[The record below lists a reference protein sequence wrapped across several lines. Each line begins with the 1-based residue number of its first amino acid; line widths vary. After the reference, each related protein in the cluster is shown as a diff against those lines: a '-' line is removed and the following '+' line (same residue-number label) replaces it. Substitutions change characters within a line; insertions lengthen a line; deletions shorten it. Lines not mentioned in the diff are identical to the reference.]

1 MNAGG
6 GVRVGHPSRTAVAG
20 PLALYADGFREDLG
34 GQGYAL
40 HSISGQMGLMA
51 HLSSWLDSQDLP
63 VGALTAEVVEGYL
76 RVRRGA
82 GYRSG
87 ITGRAVAPLLGYL
100 RGLRVVAEAVRQVPG
115 TPVEVLLEEFRVYL
129 VDERGLAPASV
140 HGYFRYAGMF
150 LTELAAPLGAVLA
163 ELSAGQV
170 TAFLVRQSGLRST
183 WYAKAMVT
191 ALRSLLRFL
200 HTAGHIPH
208 PLVGAVPSVPG
219 WKLTTLPRSVNA
231 DEVAA
236 VLASCDRDSAGGRRD
251 YAILL
256 LLARLG
262 LRAGEVSAIE
272 LDDID
277 WRAGELMVRGKGNR
291 VEVLPLP
298 VEVGEALADY
308 VRYGRPRCAIRTLFV
323 ILHAPFT
330 GLAPKGSVFAVVQRA
345 CQRAGIAPFGPHRL
359 RHALACDLLRHGAS
373 LAEVGQVLRH
383 SDDRTTAIYA
393 KVDQDRLADLARP
406 CPAGAA
412 L

>member
-1 MNAGG
+1 M
-6 GVRVGHPSRTAVAG
+6 TG
-20 PLALYADGFREDLG
+20 PLAPYTDGFREALS

-51 HLSSWLDSQDLP
+51 HLSAWLERQDLP
-63 VGALTAEVVEGYL
+63 VGALTGEVVEGYL
-76 RVRRGA
+76 RVRRGE
-82 GYRSG
+82 GRRSG

-100 RGLRVVAEAVRQVPG
+100 RGLRVVAEPVRQVPG
-115 TPVEVLLEEFRVYL
+115 TPVEVLLAEFRRYL
-129 VDERGLAPASV
+129 AEERGLAPASV
-140 HGYFRYAGMF
+140 HSYVRYGGMF
-150 LTELAAPLGAVLA
+150 LTGLAAPLGAALA
-163 ELSAGQV
+163 ELPAGQV

-200 HTAGHIPH
+200 HTAGHIPQ

-219 WKLTTLPRSVNA
+219 WKLTTVPRSVTA
-231 DEVAA
+231 EEVAA
-236 VLASCDRDSAGGRRD
+236 VLAGCDRDSAGGRRD

-277 WRAGELMVRGKGNR
+277 WQAGELAVRGKGNR
-291 VEVLPLP
+291 TEMLPLP
-298 VEVGEALADY
+298 VDVGEALAGY
-308 VRYGRPRCAIRTLFV
+308 VRYGRPRCATRRLFV
-323 ILHAPFT
+323 ILHAPFRP
-330 GLAPKGSVFAVVQRA
+330 LAANGSVFAVVQRA
-345 CQRAGIAPFGPHRL
+345 CQRAGIAGFGPHRL

-373 LAEVGQVLRH
+373 LAEIGQVLRH
-383 SDDRTTAIYA
+383 SDERTTAIYA
-393 KVDQDRLADLARP
+393 KVDQDALGQLARP

>member
-1 MNAGG
+1 
-6 GVRVGHPSRTAVAG
+6 
-20 PLALYADGFREDLG
+20 LAPYADGFRDDLG
-34 GQGYAL
+34 GQGYSL
-40 HSISGQMGLMA
+40 RSIGQQMGLMA
-51 HLSSWLDSQDLP
+51 HLSAWLDSQDLP
-63 VGALTAEVVEGYL
+63 VGALTGEVVEGFV

-82 GYRSG
+82 GHRAG
-87 ITGRAVAPLLGYL
+87 ITVRAVAPLLGYL
-100 RGLRVVAEAVRQVPG
+100 RGLRVVAAPVRRVPG
-115 TPVEVLLEEFRVYL
+115 TEVEVLLEGFRVYL
-129 VDERGLAPASV
+129 VDEQGLAQASV
-140 HGYFRYAGMF
+140 RSYLRYAAMF
-150 LTELAAPLGAVLA
+150 LTELDDPLGAALA

-183 WYAKAMVT
+183 WYAKAVVT

-200 HTAGHIPH
+200 HVAGHIPH

-231 DEVAA
+231 EEVAA
-236 VLASCDRDSAGGRRD
+236 VLAGCDRDSAAGRRD

-272 LDDID
+272 LDDLN
-277 WRAGELMVRGKGNR
+277 WRTGELVVRGKGNR

-298 VEVGEALADY
+298 VDVGEALADY
-308 VRYGRPRCAIRTLFV
+308 VRYGRPRCATRRLFV

-330 GLAPKGSVFAVVQRA
+330 GLGPKGSVFAVVARA
-345 CQRAGIAPFGPHRL
+345 CRRAGIAGFGPHRL

-373 LAEVGQVLRH
+373 LAEVAQVLRH
-383 SDDRTTAIYA
+383 GDNRTTSIYA
-393 KVDQDRLADLARP
+393 KVDQDALAGLARP

>member
-1 MNAGG
+1 MIADG
-6 GVRVGHPSRTAVAG
+6 GVRAGHPSRTVVIG
-20 PLALYADGFREDLG
+20 PLAPYADGFREDLG

-51 HLSSWLDSQDLP
+51 HLSAWLDSHDLP
-63 VGALTAEVVEGYL
+63 VGGLTAEVVEGYL

-82 GYRSG
+82 GHRSG

-100 RGLRVVAEAVRQVPG
+100 RGLRVVAEPGRRVPG
-115 TPVEVLLEEFRVYL
+115 TPVEVLLEEFCVYL
-129 VDERGLAPASV
+129 LDERGLAPASV
-140 HGYFRYAGMF
+140 RSYLRYAGMF
-150 LTELAAPLGAVLA
+150 LTELSAPLGAALV

-170 TAFLVRQSGLRST
+170 TAFLVRQSGMRST

-191 ALRSLLRFL
+191 ALRSFLRFL

-219 WKLTTLPRSVNA
+219 WKLTTLPRSVTA

-236 VLASCDRDSAGGRRD
+236 VLAGCDRDSAKGRRD

-262 LRAGEVSAIE
+262 LRAGEVSAIT

-277 WRAGELMVRGKGNR
+277 WRTGELVVRGKGNR

-298 VEVGEALADY
+298 VDVGEALADY
-308 VRYGRPRCAIRTLFV
+308 VRYGRPRCVTRQLFV

-330 GLAPKGSVFAVVQRA
+330 GLGPKGSVFAVLRRA
-345 CQRAGIAPFGPHRL
+345 CQRVGITGFGPHRL

-383 SDDRTTAIYA
+383 SDQSTTAIYA
-393 KVDQDRLADLARP
+393 KIDQDALRNLARP
-406 CPAGAA
+406 CPAGGA

>member
-6 GVRVGHPSRTAVAG
+6 GVRVGHPSRTAVTG
-20 PLALYADGFREDLG
+20 PLAPYADGFRGDLG

-40 HSISGQMGLMA
+40 HSISGQMVLMA
-51 HLSSWLDSQDLP
+51 HLSAWLDSQGLP
-63 VGALTAEVVEGYL
+63 VGGLRAEVVEGYL

-82 GYRSG
+82 GHRSG

-100 RGLRVVAEAVRQVPG
+100 RGLRVVAQPVGRVPG
-115 TPVEVLLEEFRVYL
+115 SAVEVLLEEFRSYL
-129 VDERGLAPASV
+129 VQERGLAPASV
-140 HGYFRYAGMF
+140 HGYLRYSGMF
-150 LTELAAPLGAVLA
+150 LTGLAAPLGATLA
-163 ELSAGQV
+163 ELPAGQV
-170 TAFLVRQSGLRST
+170 TAFLVRQSGLRSS

-219 WKLTTLPRSVNA
+219 WKLTALPRSVNA

-236 VLASCDRDSAGGRRD
+236 VLAGCDRDSAAGRRD

-256 LLARLG
+256 LLARVG
-262 LRAGEVSAIE
+262 LRAGEVSVIE

-277 WRAGELMVRGKGNR
+277 WRAGELVVRGKGNR

-298 VEVGEALADY
+298 VDVGEALADY
-308 VRYGRPRCAIRTLFV
+308 VQYGRPRCVTRGLFV

-330 GLAPKGSVFAVVQRA
+330 GLGPKGSVFAVVQRA
-345 CQRAGIAPFGPHRL
+345 CRRAGVTGFGPPRL

-383 SDDRTTAIYA
+383 GDDRTTAIYA
-393 KVDQDRLADLARP
+393 KVDQDALHDLARS